1 MVIVVV
7 GLFVFVIVVVV
18 VIVVVLGVVVVVV
31 VVVVVF
37 GCWLFFLVKNQQLHN
52 PFGKMVQRLMAV
64 HVTLL

>member
-7 GLFVFVIVVVV
+7 GLFVFVVVV

-31 VVVVVF
+31 VVAVF

-52 PFGKMVQRLMAV
+52 PFGKMVQQLMAV